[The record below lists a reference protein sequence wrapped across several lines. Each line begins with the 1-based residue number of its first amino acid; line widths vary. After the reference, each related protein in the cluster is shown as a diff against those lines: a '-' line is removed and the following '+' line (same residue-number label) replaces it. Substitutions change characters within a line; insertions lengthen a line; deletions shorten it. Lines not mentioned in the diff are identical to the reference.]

1 MSAPTPSLAEQLDAL
16 PGDLRSR
23 LERYGFDR
31 ERLLAES
38 ERLKAGTQPV
48 DNRVAG
54 TVEPPAAGDV
64 GDLPAR
70 GSAEWARLEALGN
83 EALRRG
89 ECAFVTLAGGMA
101 TRMGSV
107 VKALVEALPGRTF
120 LDLRMGEL
128 RALEKRVGRA
138 APFWF
143 MTSHATEAALRAALG
158 HRVDGERI
166 AVFAQRLS
174 LRLTAAGDLFF
185 DSEGKPSEYAP
196 GHGDLPDALKQSG
209 LLGRFVGRGGRA
221 VMVSNLDNLGATLD
235 PVILGWHLDH
245 GLPVTCEV
253 VDKVGS
259 DRGGIPVRLDQRP
272 VILEEFRLP
281 ETFDPS
287 SVRVFNTNTFMFDA
301 RSLLELDMPWTY
313 FTVRKQIEGTEVVQM
328 ERLIGEVTS
337 HLETRFLRVARTG
350 DDSRFLPVKDPQ
362 ELEQRRPDIEAVAR
376 SRGILA

>member
-1 MSAPTPSLAEQLDAL
+1 M
-16 PGDLRSR
+16 
-23 LERYGFDR
+23 
-31 ERLLAES
+31 
-38 ERLKAGTQPV
+38 
-48 DNRVAG
+48 
-54 TVEPPAAGDV
+54 
-64 GDLPAR
+64 
-70 GSAEWARLEALGN
+70 ARLEALGWKPCG
-83 EALRRG
+83 AA
-89 ECAFVTLAGGMA
+89 CAFVTLAGGMA

-120 LDLRMGEL
+120 LDLRWASSARSRTRRPSGTVL
-128 RALEKRVGRA
+128 
-138 APFWF
+138 FH
-143 MTSHATEAALRAALG
+143 TSPRHEAALRAALG

-272 VILEEFRLP
+272 VVLEEFRLP
-281 ETFDPS
+281 EGFDPRACACSTPTPSCSTRARCWS
-287 SVRVFNTNTFMFDA
+287 STCRGPI
-301 RSLLELDMPWTY
+301 SPCE
-313 FTVRKQIEGTEVVQM
+313 
-328 ERLIGEVTS
+328 S
-337 HLETRFLRVARTG
+337 
-350 DDSRFLPVKDPQ
+350 
-362 ELEQRRPDIEAVAR
+362 R
-376 SRGILA
+376 SRVPKSSRWSA